1 MKKLI
6 KKISVLSCAAL
17 LIGGI
22 GLTTVASARPTCGC
36 DNPQIQ
42 SWRIGSCTIRYHC
55 DNCGWWWDWNHCK

>member
-22 GLTTVASARPTCGC
+22 GLTTVASARPVCMC
-36 DNPQIQ
+36 DNPDIE
-42 SWRIGSCTIRYHC
+42 SWKIGKCTMRYHC
-55 DNCGWWWDWNHCK
+55 KNCDWWTDWKYCK